1 MNSDDAVHQKVLKI
15 HGNLRRDVIYKEI
28 RFDFIIKSFI
38 EKVLVREHSGSVDE

>member
-28 RFDFIIKSFI
+28 RFDYIKSFI